1 MTKLLN
7 LTLYTAFTL
16 LMIYVAYKS
25 DTTGGLWMSIVLA
38 LIGVSKV
45 LDHYRR

>member
-7 LTLYTAFTL
+7 LTFYTLFTL
-16 LMIYVAYKS
+16 SMIYVAYKS
-25 DTTGGLWMSIVLA
+25 DTTGGLWMSIVMVLV
-38 LIGVSKV
+38 GVSKV